1 MTLLN
6 LSIYE
11 QSVSSYLFICL
22 LNDLINVFSFQ
33 CWALWHTVSYLS
45 LNRKYFHATVS
56 DIYIYIL
63 IWLSNFSLLVHKNA
77 IYFCM
82 STLYDA
88 TTLISSLVSPSSTL
102 KKNPLDFLH
111 IKPCCL
117 WIKTFLLLFS
127 NLYSFYC
134 YYSLYCLY
142 CFKVLAKTSCKLLNS
157 NDERIYFFL
166 VPNY

>member
-45 LNRKYFHATVS
+45 LNRKYFHAIVS
-56 DIYIYIL
+56 DIYIL

-102 KKNPLDFLH
+102 KKNSIGFSTH
-111 IKPCCL
+111 
-117 WIKTFLLLFS
+117 KTMLSVNKDIFTFI
-127 NLYSFYC
+127 
-134 YYSLYCLY
+134 
-142 CFKVLAKTSCKLLNS
+142 FKF
-157 NDERIYFFL
+157 I
-166 VPNY
+166 